1 MKVTNFKRKGT
12 LELRDLLAWVP
23 ISAFIGFGR
32 CKKIRSQSISNAYE
46 FSQVEI
52 SLNKMRKEPS
62 NCFCL
67 WPSAKDQGITQVVVS
82 VVLFNLSHFLFK
94 RNLSEKILPHCESN
108 QGPWASQQSILSTEL
123 KQNCYIFSWKIINLS

>member
-1 MKVTNFKRKGT
+1 MPKLHSRI
-12 LELRDLLAWVP
+12 
-23 ISAFIGFGR
+23 ISYV
-32 CKKIRSQSISNAYE
+32 YE

-52 SLNKMRKEPS
+52 ILNKMRKEPS

-108 QGPWASQQSILSTEL
+108 QGPWASQQSIPSTEL
-123 KQNCYIFSWKIINLS
+123 KQHCYILSWKIINLT